1 MTYKWKDLVL
11 LFFQGVLI
19 GTGAI
24 LPGISGGVLC
34 VAFGIYEP
42 MMAFLS
48 HPISS
53 FKKNYKFLIT
63 IILGGGVGFILLAK
77 IVESFLAF
85 SAVAAMFLFCG
96 LICGT
101 VPELMRKSAQ
111 AGSEKGWAFFI
122 IALIGSYIFFNVLD
136 DGVTGNIQPGFWW
149 YVFCGAIWGL
159 CMVVPGLSSSSILL
173 FMGLY
178 QPMAKGIGDLDPY
191 VLVPLLLGFFVT
203 IAITARIMNMLIE
216 KYYGI
221 VSKVILG
228 FVISSVL
235 MIAPT
240 MFEGPMQVVTGLV
253 CFTAGFVIA
262 MWMDSRN
269 RDMQR

>member
-1 MTYKWKDLVL
+1 MERSCLAV
-11 LFFQGVLI
+11 FQGVLI

-111 AGSEKGWAFFI
+111 AGSEKDGLFYNRPYRFI
-122 IALIGSYIFFNVLD
+122 HLFNVLD

-159 CMVVPGLSSSSILL
+159 SMVVPGLSSSSILL

>member
-96 LICGT
+96 L
-101 VPELMRKSAQ
+101 MRNGSGADEKIG
-111 AGSEKGWAFFI
+111 AGRFGKR
-122 IALIGSYIFFNVLD
+122 
-136 DGVTGNIQPGFWW
+136 
-149 YVFCGAIWGL
+149 
-159 CMVVPGLSSSSILL
+159 M
-173 FMGLY
+173 
-178 QPMAKGIGDLDPY
+178 
-191 VLVPLLLGFFVT
+191 GFF
-203 IAITARIMNMLIE
+203 
-216 KYYGI
+216 Y
-221 VSKVILG
+221 
-228 FVISSVL
+228 
-235 MIAPT
+235 
-240 MFEGPMQVVTGLV
+240 
-253 CFTAGFVIA
+253 
-262 MWMDSRN
+262 N
-269 RDMQR
+269 RPYRFIHLFQCA

>member
-1 MTYKWKDLVL
+1 MTYKWKDMLL

-53 FKKNYKFLIT
+53 FRKNYKLLISV
-63 IILGGGVGFILLAK
+63 ILGGGVGFILLAK

-101 VPELMRKSAQ
+101 VPDLMRRSAK
-111 AGSEKGWAFFI
+111 AGSEKGWSFFI

-136 DGVTGNIQPGFWW
+136 DGVTGNIQPDFWW
-149 YVFCGAIWGL
+149 YVFCGAVWGL
-159 CMVVPGLSSSSILL
+159 SMVVPGLSSSSILL

-178 QPMAKGIGDLDPY
+178 QPMAKGIGDLDMK
-191 VLVPLLLGFFVT
+191 VLVPLLLGFAVT
-203 IAITARIMNMLIE
+203 IAVTARIMNMLIE
-216 KYYGI
+216 RYYGI
-221 VSKVILG
+221 VSKIILG

-240 MFEGPMQVVTGLV
+240 MFEGLSQVLTGLV
-253 CFTAGFVIA
+253 CFAAGFVLA
-262 MWMDSRN
+262 MWMDGRSRAI
-269 RDMQR
+269 Q

>member
-11 LFFQGVLI
+11 LFFRGSDRY
-19 GTGAI
+19 GGY
-24 LPGISGGVLC
+24 PSGDKRRVLC

-111 AGSEKGWAFFI
+111 AGSEKKDGLFFYNRPYRFI
-122 IALIGSYIFFNVLD
+122 H
-136 DGVTGNIQPGFWW
+136 
-149 YVFCGAIWGL
+149 
-159 CMVVPGLSSSSILL
+159 L
-173 FMGLY
+173 F
-178 QPMAKGIGDLDPY
+178 QCA
-191 VLVPLLLGFFVT
+191 
-203 IAITARIMNMLIE
+203 
-216 KYYGI
+216 
-221 VSKVILG
+221 
-228 FVISSVL
+228 
-235 MIAPT
+235 
-240 MFEGPMQVVTGLV
+240 
-253 CFTAGFVIA
+253 
-262 MWMDSRN
+262 
-269 RDMQR
+269 